1 MQGDTDHVASI
12 DPVAGTV
19 KVMFS
24 DAIIASSD
32 NALVL
37 REAGKDAVYYIPFE
51 DIYFEFL
58 ERSDTRR
65 ETPPKGVASCWNV
78 SAVGDAASD
87 VMWAYEEPSE
97 AFARLR
103 GHGAFSPDKVRIEV
117 FSEPD
122 PEHQV
127 EFPE

>member
-1 MQGDTDHVASI
+1 MQGDTNRVASI

-32 NALVL
+32 NALAL
-37 REAGKDAVYYIPFE
+37 REAGKDPIYYIPFE

-58 ERSDTRR
+58 ERSQTRR
-65 ETPPKGVASCWNV
+65 ETPKGIASCWNV

-87 VMWAYEEPSE
+87 VMWAFEEPTG
-97 AFARLR
+97 AFMRLR
-103 GHGAFSPDKVRIEV
+103 GHGAFSPDKVRVEV
-117 FSEPD
+117 FAEPD
-122 PEHQV
+122 AEHQV

>member
-1 MQGDTDHVASI
+1 MQGDADRAASI
-12 DPVAGTV
+12 EPVAGTV
-19 KVMFS
+19 KVIFS

-32 NALVL
+32 RALAL
-37 REAGKDAVYYIPFE
+37 RESGKDPVYYIPFD

-58 ERSDTRR
+58 ERSQTRR
-65 ETPPKGVASCWNV
+65 ETPKGIASCWNV
-78 SAVGDAASD
+78 SAVGDAALD
-87 VMWAYEEPSE
+87 VMWAYEEPSG

-103 GHGAFSPDKVRIEV
+103 GHGAFSPDKVRVEV